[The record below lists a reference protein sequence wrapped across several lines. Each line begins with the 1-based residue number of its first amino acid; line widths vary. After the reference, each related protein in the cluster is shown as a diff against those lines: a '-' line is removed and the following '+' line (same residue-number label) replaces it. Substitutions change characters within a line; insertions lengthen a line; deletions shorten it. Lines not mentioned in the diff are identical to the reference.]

1 MRFASALAGS
11 LLTLSLSA
19 AGGAAAEFAHATPQL
34 IHAEGKTLEMR
45 ARARAISAYRLAET
59 ARPSAF
65 RPRMRSILRYER
77 PMQLGQ
83 SDLLLRFRAPGKGR
97 SIASLEL
104 RF

>member
-1 MRFASALAGS
+1 
-11 LLTLSLSA
+11 
-19 AGGAAAEFAHATPQL
+19 
-34 IHAEGKTLEMR
+34 
-45 ARARAISAYRLAET
+45 
-59 ARPSAF
+59 
-65 RPRMRSILRYER
+65 MRSILRYER